1 VHVLGKVTIS
11 EAVLPAPTVPG
22 DTVTPPASYLV
33 PICSSQP
40 PLTEARVITTA
51 TDLIVTTPEVPSCTP
66 MVAWSV
72 YARSLAEVGQTY
84 DASTDALFNVK
95 VDGPPIEQPP
105 VIATTTRRGATLASR
120 ETSPILLYKLL
131 AMGHLDS
138 QRSLPV
144 FGENKSG
151 FSSMAKKL
159 RLAAGQKV
167 AVLNAPDG
175 YAARLSPGPA
185 DIGTRLQAAQAYDV
199 VQLFV
204 NSTDE
209 LRRLGPEAIRAVKPD
224 GLLWITYP
232 KGGQTSGV
240 SDLPATPWWTKR
252 DVLGEITSVTGYK
265 PVAFVAIDDHYT
277 ALRFK
282 RA

>member
-1 VHVLGKVTIS
+1 
-11 EAVLPAPTVPG
+11 
-22 DTVTPPASYLV
+22 
-33 PICSSQP
+33 
-40 PLTEARVITTA
+40 
-51 TDLIVTTPEVPSCTP
+51 
-66 MVAWSV
+66 
-72 YARSLAEVGQTY
+72 
-84 DASTDALFNVK
+84 
-95 VDGPPIEQPP
+95 
-105 VIATTTRRGATLASR
+105 
-120 ETSPILLYKLL
+120 
-131 AMGHLDS
+131 MGHLDS

-159 RLAAGQKV
+159 RLAAGQKI

-175 YAARLSPGPA
+175 YTATLSPGPA
-185 DIGTRLQAAQAYDV
+185 DIGTRLQPAQAYDV

-209 LRRLGPEAIRAVKPD
+209 LRRFGPDAIRAMKPD

-232 KGGQTSGV
+232 KGGQTRGV
-240 SDLPATPWWTKR
+240 TDLPATPWWTKR

-265 PVAFVAIDDHYT
+265 PVAFVAIDDNYT
-277 ALRFK
+277 AMRFK

>member
-1 VHVLGKVTIS
+1 
-11 EAVLPAPTVPG
+11 
-22 DTVTPPASYLV
+22 
-33 PICSSQP
+33 
-40 PLTEARVITTA
+40 
-51 TDLIVTTPEVPSCTP
+51 
-66 MVAWSV
+66 M
-72 YARSLAEVGQTY
+72 Y
-84 DASTDALFNVK
+84 DWSTDALFKVK

-105 VIATTTRRGATLASR
+105 AMAMSSSSGAVLASR
-120 ETSPILLYKLL
+120 DSSAILLYKLL

-175 YAARLSPGPA
+175 YTARLSPGPA
-185 DIGTRLQAAQAYDV
+185 DIDTRLQAVQAYDV

-209 LRRLGPEAIRAVKPD
+209 LRRLGPDAIRAVKPD

-232 KGGQTSGV
+232 KGGQTRAV
-240 SDLPATPWWTKR
+240 TDLPATPWWTKR

-265 PVAFVAIDDHYT
+265 PVAFVAIDENYT

>member
-1 VHVLGKVTIS
+1 M
-11 EAVLPAPTVPG
+11 A
-22 DTVTPPASYLV
+22 D
-33 PICSSQP
+33 
-40 PLTEARVITTA
+40 
-51 TDLIVTTPEVPSCTP
+51 
-66 MVAWSV
+66 
-72 YARSLAEVGQTY
+72 VGHTY
-84 DASTDALFNVK
+84 DSSTDALFKTN
-95 VDGPPIEQPP
+95 VDGPPIEQALT
-105 VIATTTRRGATLASR
+105 IAMSRSTGAALANL

-144 FGENKSG
+144 FGDDKTG

-175 YAARLSPGPA
+175 YTARLSPGPA

-209 LRRLGPEAIRAVKPD
+209 LRRLGPDAIRAVKPD

-232 KGGQTSGV
+232 KGGQTRGAN
-240 SDLPATPWWTKR
+240 DLPATPWWTRR

-265 PVAFVAIDDHYT
+265 PVAFVAIDDKYT

-282 RA
+282 RV